1 MSTVYSSS
9 NFQLIEQWS
18 KIYVIRKSKFVNDLF
33 VIFCLFVNNMLRIFI
48 LKLLFKW
55 GAFLLKIENQTK
67 INYLDC
73 L

>member
-9 NFQLIEQWS
+9 NFQLIQQWS